1 MCTAMIALKRHD
13 TIRKRRNM
21 ERTWCG
27 HDVNAM
33 SWMRF
38 TIVIVIWT
46 FSIAS
51 FFLFLPCY
59 VAVVAPCCS
68 LLAMD
73 WDSILSYFL
82 PAKNENCRV
91 LVGGHLELVNR
102 LKVQFAWYGMVLGTV
117 SFVTC
122 SLKRF
127 LKFEKDGSA
136 MFSVSPPNGVINPVL
151 SYPLQVGGNP
161 KKPSTLKT
169 LKNKI
174 KDESESKSK
183 ATNKSK
189 KADRPG
195 RIITHVDKTRQG
207 NDTSG

>member
-51 FFLFLPCY
+51 LFFLFLPCY
-59 VAVVAPCCS
+59 VVVAPCCS

-151 SYPLQVGGNP
+151 SSSGWGKSQ
-161 KKPSTLKT
+161 KT
-169 LKNKI
+169 FHVEDLEEQNKGREWKQKQSNQQI
-174 KDESESKSK
+174 KESKPTDQ
-183 ATNKSK
+183 A
-189 KADRPG
+189 G
-195 RIITHVDKTRQG
+195 
-207 NDTSG
+207 